1 MPKGFIASSPP
12 VNRSSG
18 IQFSQIRDF
27 TGGINFRAD
36 QFQLAPNES
45 PFILNMEVDPRGG
58 VFSRAGYTTFNSTA
72 VSVNW
77 KPKRLYNYKY
87 STNPHLMLTTGY
99 DSTGPTDGRVLYAT
113 TANNNFTV
121 LNSALSTPLNVKS
134 ANGGGLAQW
143 EDTLYIALGKD
154 ATQMYKWTVGNTYAT
169 ALLASGP
176 TWQQYTQPV
185 GGYMP
190 RAEMAI
196 AHANKLFVANT
207 KELNNDATPSV
218 VNYPNRLRWSHENLP
233 ENWYVDDY
241 IDIISGGEGITGLA
255 VVDGQLLIFKPK
267 ATYLLMGYDADSFQL
282 VELSTIVGI
291 DAPQQSVEGD
301 GGVYFFDYPKGLFFF
316 DRNGLQNIYDRLLPT
331 IDENKINAQKL
342 SEVTLGFVN
351 NRLWMSAPYDLYAT
365 GVAQTTSTV
374 NFVFDRGIGQRGA
387 FTMFQSADEFG
398 LYGGCDWYD
407 SDEEVY
413 HLMINPDSTFAHVFL
428 VDEFGAGNIPVSA
441 KDAVLEGA
449 TPNTTGSFPTN
460 YTTSWF
466 YNDRY
471 VQDKTFVK
479 PIYIVRNVSQDTQL
493 IVNVYHDF
501 NSDEIAVPTTV
512 ILDAVAT
519 GGIYGTG
526 IYGTSVYGISILPE
540 GVQSGARLKK
550 AKAVQLEFVGPTD
563 ANSNPLIYPGRYWGI
578 NSIAYKFKSRRVRSQ
593 Q

>member
-1 MPKGFIASSPP
+1 MAKGFIANSPP
-12 VNRSSG
+12 FRGGGSA

-36 QFQLAPNES
+36 QFQLAANES
-45 PFILNMEVDPRGG
+45 PFILNMEIDPRGG
-58 VFSRAGYTTFNSTA
+58 VFSRAGYTVFNQTA
-72 VSVNW
+72 LAVNW
-77 KPKRLYNYKY
+77 KPKKLYNYKY
-87 STNPHLMLTTGY
+87 VGNPHLMLTTGY
-99 DSTGPTDGRVLYAT
+99 DAVGPTDGRVLYAT

-121 LNSALSTPLNVKS
+121 LDSASSTPLNVKS
-134 ANGGGLAQW
+134 PNGAGMTQW

-169 ALLASGP
+169 ALTASGP

-190 RAEMAI
+190 RAELAVT
-196 AHANKLFVANT
+196 HANKLFVANT
-207 KELNNDATPSV
+207 YEDGAA
-218 VNYPNRLRWSHENLP
+218 YPNRVRWSHENLP
-233 ENWYVDDY
+233 EDWYVDDY
-241 IDIISGGEGITGLA
+241 IDIISGGEGIRGLA
-255 VVDGQLLIFKPK
+255 IVDGQLLIFKPK
-267 ATYLLMGYDADSFQL
+267 AVYLLMGYDADSFQL

-291 DAPQQSVEGD
+291 DIPQQCVEGD
-301 GGVYFFDYPKGLFFF
+301 NGVYFFDYPKGLFFF
-316 DRNGLQNIYDRLLPT
+316 DRNGLRNIFDRLLPT

-342 SEVTLGFVN
+342 DEVTLAFVN
-351 NRLWMSAPYDLYAT
+351 NRLWMSAPYDWEST
-365 GVAQTTSTV
+365 GVAETTSTV
-374 NFVFDRGIGQRGA
+374 NFVFDSGIGRRGA

-398 LYGGCDWYD
+398 LYAGCDWYD

-428 VDEFGAGNIPVSA
+428 IDEFTAGNVPVSA

-449 TPNTTGSFPTN
+449 TPNTTGSFVTN

-479 PIYIVRNVSQDTQL
+479 PLFVVRNVSEDTQIL
-493 IVNVYHDF
+493 INVYHDF
-501 NSDEIAVPTTV
+501 NSTDIAVPTTI

-519 GGIYGTG
+519 GGIYGSG
-526 IYGTSVYGISILPE
+526 LYGTSTYGTEALPE
-540 GVQSGARLKK
+540 GVQAGARLKK

-563 ANSNPLIYPGRYWGI
+563 DNSNPAIYPGRYWGI

-593 Q
+593 K